1 MRVHASAP
9 VSRLVR
15 HLPVGLPTATPLQM
29 SFSVEWVP
37 VRGVELSEKT
47 VLIVEDDPASL
58 DIFATI
64 LRHGG
69 YLVETAQSGTE
80 GLEKARELIP
90 DVVVVDIGL
99 PDGLGFGVLDELSD
113 DPSTEHIPLIVCT
126 VHVFEHDQVRARR
139 AGADVFVTKPVE
151 PTHLLE
157 CVNRVLQAA
166 PAP

>member
-1 MRVHASAP
+1 
-9 VSRLVR
+9 
-15 HLPVGLPTATPLQM
+15 M
-29 SFSVEWVP
+29 SE
-37 VRGVELSEKT
+37 RT

-58 DIFATI
+58 DIFSTI

-69 YLVETAQSGTE
+69 YDVVTAQSVVE
-80 GLEKARELIP
+80 GVEKAREIVP
-90 DVVVVDIGL
+90 AVVVVDIGL

-139 AGADVFVTKPVE
+139 AGADVFIKKPVE

-157 CVNRVLQAA
+157 CVNRLLQAS
-166 PAP
+166 PAA

>member
-1 MRVHASAP
+1 VA
-9 VSRLVR
+9 L
-15 HLPVGLPTATPLQM
+15 
-29 SFSVEWVP
+29 SV
-37 VRGVELSEKT
+37 KT

-58 DIFATI
+58 DIFETI

-69 YLVETAQSGTE
+69 YQVVSAPTGAE

-139 AGADVFVTKPVE
+139 AGADVFITKPVE
-151 PTHLLE
+151 PTYLLE

-166 PAP
+166 PAS